1 MNRPFLALCA
11 LLCFSSTSSAQH
23 LELYVSGEDSWS
35 PAVLANDDFDRG
47 STWPMPMV
55 TRSQAVTRALVT
67 DDGIGLRIFS
77 AGEYRRV
84 TGVSITAVP
93 HSFEQQ
99 VLIVDGSPAI
109 VGAPELVSNDPSIAR
124 LDMAFGPK
132 LNTKITAREGKSLL
146 GIEGKSS
153 VRAASSLRPG
163 SILAGT
169 FDQIFAA
176 EVTGIQQA
184 GQSSLAK
191 PTNLGAARLVDVHSR
206 KVLPLSF
213 PSPMSHG
220 PVVMEGELVIELPT
234 DEGSFKDRV
243 IGRGRC
249 LELWVEEPS
258 FTNAEAWTLLVSV
271 SSVTTEGDFSI
282 PAPWSEPETRA
293 WDGFPLFDD
302 ASLLLDGGVSHLEGP
317 AEQLDIRPTMGPGAA
332 WGDVDGDG
340 YMDLYLAQGGGR
352 DVEQEATPE
361 LGEGEEAPAPKPQVV
376 PATASLF
383 RFLPASG
390 TLLERFDRVWP
401 SGLEVPAKGMGPL
414 FFDADG
420 DGDVDL
426 YQANMGTDGLFENR
440 WSESINTLGEPFR
453 ALDKA
458 AFPAE
463 ITTGWSA
470 GVAAGDVDLDGDL
483 DLYVTTYLI
492 YDESLMPDDGEGERY
507 LREDPIAMLPFSF
520 PGGRNYLLLNDS
532 GEPRAGASK
541 DAAIHFRDG
550 TEEYGVA
557 DEEGRGMQPV
567 FWDFDRDGDVDLY
580 VANDVSYNKLWRN
593 EKLVKRD
600 GAGTDTYDTEAGP
613 GGFKDVS
620 FSSGMDDPRGGMGL
634 AIGDLERDGD
644 QDLFLSNWQLD
655 ANGLYRNN
663 LLSHRSQKT
672 RVATFRD
679 VIVQSGL
686 AKYGVGYTSWG
697 VSLFDADC
705 DTDLD
710 LFVSNGYTS
719 PDYEQTGICVG
730 QPNHFFRN
738 VGKSRFVDASDE
750 AGPAVTIELPSR
762 TAIAVD
768 YDQDGDLD
776 LVVTTNNG
784 PVQLLRNQHR
794 QQGKA
799 GHWLNV
805 RLNGKGKNT
814 FGIGAEVTIHA
825 SNSITGETIQLRRSL
840 LAGVSYLGG
849 NPAELFFGLGEFDEI
864 PLIEIRWPSG
874 ALTTH
879 GPGPTD
885 RVIRLVEDRK

>member
-1 MNRPFLALCA
+1 MNRFLLTLGALFGF
-11 LLCFSSTSSAQH
+11 LSPSTAQH

-47 STWPMPMV
+47 DEWPLPMV
-55 TRSQAVTRALVT
+55 TRSQAVTRGLVT
-67 DDGIGLRIFS
+67 EDGICLRIFS

-84 TGVSITAVP
+84 TGVSVTAVP

-109 VGAPELVSNDPSIAR
+109 VGALELVSNDPSIAR

-132 LNTKITAREGKSLL
+132 LNTKITARPGKSLL
-146 GIEGKSS
+146 GIEGKLS

-169 FDQIFAA
+169 FDQVFAG
-176 EVTGIQQA
+176 EVTGIHQT

-191 PTNLGAARLVDVHSR
+191 PASIHAARLMDVHR
-206 KVLPLSF
+206 QTVHPPTF
-213 PSPMSHG
+213 PSPMPYG
-220 PVVMEGELVIELPT
+220 AVAMDGKLAIELPT
-234 DEGSFKDRV
+234 AAGSFKDRV

-249 LELWVEEPS
+249 LEIWIDEPS
-258 FTNAEAWTLLVSV
+258 FPDAEAWTLLVSV

-282 PAPWSEPETRA
+282 PAPWSEPEETA
-293 WDGFPLFDD
+293 WEGFPLFDD
-302 ASLLLDGGVSHLEGP
+302 ASLLLDGGISHLEGP

-352 DVEQEATPE
+352 EVEQEPAAD
-361 LGEGEEAPAPKPQVV
+361 LAEGEVAPEPKPQIE

-383 RFLPASG
+383 RFQPAEG
-390 TLLERFDRVWP
+390 TLLERFDRVQP
-401 SGLEVPAKGMGPL
+401 SGLEVPAMGMGPL

-426 YQANMGTDGLFENR
+426 YQANMGTDSLFENR
-440 WSESINTLGEPFR
+440 WSESTKTMGEPFR
-453 ALDKA
+453 ALGKA

-507 LREDPIAMLPFSF
+507 LREDPLAMLPFSF
-520 PGGRNYLLLNDS
+520 PGGRNYLLINDS
-532 GEPRAGASK
+532 GEPRVGTTK

-550 TEEYGVA
+550 TEEYGVE

-580 VANDVSYNKLWRN
+580 VANDVSNNKLWRN
-593 EKLVKRD
+593 EKLVKRE
-600 GAGTDTYDTEAGP
+600 GAGADTYDTKAGP

-620 FSSGMDDPRGGMGL
+620 FSAGMDDPRGGMGL

-655 ANGLYRNN
+655 ANALYRNN

-679 VIVQSGL
+679 VIVQSGM
-686 AKYGVGYTSWG
+686 AKFGVGYTSWG

-710 LFVSNGYTS
+710 LFVANGYTS

-738 VGKSRFVDASDE
+738 VGKSRFVDASAQ

-762 TAIAVD
+762 TAVAAD

-776 LVVTTNNG
+776 LVITTNNG

-799 GHWLNV
+799 GHWLNI
-805 RLNGKGKNT
+805 RLTGKGKNT
-814 FGIGAEVTIHA
+814 SGIGAEVTVHA
-825 SNSITGETIQLRRSL
+825 SNSSTGETIELRRSL

-874 ALTTH
+874 AFTTH

-885 RVIRLVEDRK
+885 RVIRLFEARK